1 MIPKIIHY
9 SWFSGEEMPESFI
22 QMMDTWKKHLP
33 DYEFKL
39 WDRKALD
46 EANIMFANE
55 AISVRK
61 WAFAADAIRVYA
73 VYHYGGIWLD
83 GDAAIY
89 QSFDPFLKF
98 RMFIGKEHSD
108 EFQINGRGT
117 YVHRLTSHCFGA
129 EKGHPFF
136 KDCVDYY
143 RGRHF
148 IQSENEELP
157 QGLRY
162 DMRLLPS
169 IHALLAVKYG
179 YKGAL
184 LDVDKEEVLEE
195 DIHVFP
201 PYYFDTPKYHS
212 MDSVYCI
219 HHCFHSWTPVPEKH
233 LRLSDGTVCQKK
245 NLYYYLYTWVN
256 KLMAKRGLQIR
267 VQSV

>member
-1 MIPKIIHY
+1 
-9 SWFSGEEMPESFI
+9 
-22 QMMDTWKKHLP
+22 
-33 DYEFKL
+33 
-39 WDRKALD
+39 
-46 EANIMFANE
+46 
-55 AISVRK
+55 
-61 WAFAADAIRVYA
+61 
-73 VYHYGGIWLD
+73 
-83 GDAAIY
+83 
-89 QSFDPFLKF
+89 
-98 RMFIGKEHSD
+98 MFIGKEHSD

-129 EKGHPFF
+129 EKGHPFL

-219 HHCFHSWTPVPEKH
+219 HHCFEH
-233 LRLSDGTVCQKK
+233 
-245 NLYYYLYTWVN
+245 NLVIYQRHY
-256 KLMAKRGLQIR
+256 QIC
-267 VQSV
+267 